1 MDLDQ
6 VGAHA
11 ESLPRVKRKG
21 HPGRVA
27 WYVDDRL
34 VVRQEDERFLVVR
47 SDVEPRE
54 RLVAEHP
61 DTFSI
66 SPPLEA
72 HRKVLADLELGDAD
86 AIRDAITAAWELQ
99 RRR

>member
-1 MDLDQ
+1 MKLEE

-11 ESLPRVKRKG
+11 ESLAGVKRKG

-34 VVRQEDERFLVVR
+34 VARQEDERFLLVR
-47 SDVEPRE
+47 SDFDARE
-54 RLVAEHP
+54 RLVDDHP
-61 DTFSI
+61 DTFSV

-72 HRKVLADLELGDAD
+72 HMKVLADLELGDAD
-86 AIRDAITAAWELQ
+86 AIRAAITAAWELQ
-99 RRR
+99 RRS